1 MEMCSKWKAPRAE
14 QEELLQ
20 HRIWGKKK
28 LPWVVPP
35 VWKHFGVTGAGSG
48 KG

>member
-1 MEMCSKWKAPRAE
+1 METCSKWKAPREE

-20 HRIWGKKK
+20 HCTRGKKA
-28 LPWVVPP
+28 LSWVVPP